1 MAILLG
7 FLGLYNT
14 TIISYKFRMKK
25 NLGEKMIKLTKQEA
39 LNIWLEHGE
48 NLESDTKEF
57 NSVFANKFNLNGL
70 ININCFEKIIG
81 FKLDTD
87 NYNL

>member
-81 FKLDTD
+81 FKIDTD

>member
-25 NLGEKMIKLTKQEA
+25 NLGEKMIKLTDK
-39 LNIWLEHGE
+39 E
-48 NLESDTKEF
+48 N
-57 NSVFANKFNLNGL
+57 
-70 ININCFEKIIG
+70 
-81 FKLDTD
+81 KLVQVLLDNNDDTD
-87 NYNL
+87 CHCISVTIL